1 MLNAF
6 RSFLLIGLFLVGLS
20 GEAAPSRQLTIVR
33 NNGKFTLRNAI
44 SQAQPG
50 DTLRLTPGKYFGP
63 VVINKPLV
71 LTGVQGAVIDGRGK
85 GSVIH
90 ISAPHVTV
98 RELTIRNSG
107 LSLATEDA
115 GITVESPYADIE
127 QNRFERVLFGV
138 YLKKSHHTIV
148 RNNYI
153 SGDKNL
159 AIPRRGDLIRAWYSN
174 NLIIENNIVDFGR
187 DVIIWFSKSSVIRHN
202 RIRGARYGLHFMYSD
217 DCQIENN
224 MLLNNSVGLY
234 MMFSRRLNVRHNT
247 IAYNRGPSGFGVGIK
262 DFDDGLLEA
271 NLIVDNRI
279 GIFIDNSPREID
291 SRMTYRHNLIA
302 FNDIGVNML
311 ALVRRNDFSGNTF
324 QENYEQVGVI
334 GGGQTIGINWR
345 KNYWSDY
352 AGFDQN
358 RDGFGDI
365 PYRSQKLFESL
376 MDRKPAFQLFKFSP
390 ALQAISFATRTFPV
404 MNPIEKLKDDK
415 PLISPYIPAGN
426 PNPVRRTRW
435 PLATSTGFLFFV
447 GLLLMGHRGKLKA
460 NSKESEKSPENLAR
474 QKKNEKEMKGGPVMI
489 AVTDLH
495 KNFGKHQVLSKVS
508 FTLDQSEAVALW
520 GSNGAGKTTILRCL
534 LGLLPYSGKIT
545 IQDIDVRSDGKA
557 GRRLIGFVPQNITLH
572 ENMSVRETLLF
583 YARLKK
589 LGNAPVETWLERL
602 DLKIHARKKVDE
614 LSGGMKQRLALAVAL
629 LADPPILLLDEPTAN
644 LDLESRDSFMQLLK
658 ELNAGGKTIL
668 FSSHRLEEVISFASR
683 VLVLDQGVLK
693 ANVPPEE
700 VYSSLG
706 KRALLRLFIAAHQV
720 SEALGILQ
728 KNGFTAVRNG
738 KGLKVRVE
746 AHSKGGPISLLA
758 ASGVPVK
765 NFEYEITNES

>member
-1 MLNAF
+1 M
-6 RSFLLIGLFLVGLS
+6 
-20 GEAAPSRQLTIVR
+20 E
-33 NNGKFTLRNAI
+33 
-44 SQAQPG
+44 
-50 DTLRLTPGKYFGP
+50 
-63 VVINKPLV
+63 INKPLV
-71 LTGVQGAVIDGRGK
+71 LTGVPGAVIDGQRK

-90 ISAPHVTV
+90 ISAPHVTISGI
-98 RELTIRNSG
+98 TIRNSG
-107 LSLATEDA
+107 ISLATEDA
-115 GITVESPYADIE
+115 GITVEAPHAVIE
-127 QNRFERVLFGV
+127 QNRFDRVLFGV

-153 SGDKNL
+153 SGDENL

-187 DVIIWFSKSSVIRHN
+187 DVIIWFSRNSLIRHN

-234 MMFSRRLNVRHNT
+234 MMFSRRLTVRHNT

-291 SRMTYRHNLIA
+291 SRMTYRQNLIA
-302 FNDIGVNML
+302 YNDIGVNML

-324 QENYEQVGVI
+324 QENYEQIGVI
-334 GGGQTIGINWR
+334 GGGKTVGNNWSG
-345 KNYWSDY
+345 NHWSDY

-358 RDGFGDI
+358 HDGFGDI

-376 MDRKPAFQLFKFSP
+376 MDQKPAFQLFKFSP
-390 ALQAISFATRTFPV
+390 AIQAISFATKTFPV

-415 PLISPYIPAGN
+415 PLMAPFIPAGN

-435 PLATSTGFLFFV
+435 PLAVSTGLLFIFGLFL
-447 GLLLMGHRGKLKA
+447 MSHRGKLAVKR
-460 NSKESEKSPENLAR
+460 PEPGERLKGFAGGD
-474 QKKNEKEMKGGPVMI
+474 KKQDELKDEPPMI
-489 AVTDLH
+489 AVTNLN
-495 KNFGKHQVLSKVS
+495 KSFGKHQVLSKIS
-508 FTLDQSEAVALW
+508 FSLPGGEAVALW
-520 GSNGAGKTTILRCL
+520 GSNGAGKTTIIRCL
-534 LGLLPYSGKIT
+534 LGLLPYQGKIT
-545 IQDIDVRSDGKA
+545 VDGIDVESNGKA
-557 GRRLIGFVPQNITLH
+557 ARRLIGFVPQNITLH
-572 ENMSVRETLLF
+572 ENMTVRETLLF

-589 LGNAPVETWLERL
+589 LGTAPMEKWLERL

-644 LDLESRDSFMQLLK
+644 LDLESRDGFMQLLR
-658 ELNAGGKTIL
+658 ELNAEGKTIL

-693 ANVPPEE
+693 ADVPPEE

-706 KRALLRLFIAAHQV
+706 KHALLRLFIAAEQI
-720 SEALGILQ
+720 SEAMGILE
-728 KNGFTAVRNG
+728 KNGFTAIRNG

-746 AHSKGGPISLLA
+746 AHSKGGPVSLLA
-758 ASGVPVK
+758 AAGVPVK
-765 NFEYEITNES
+765 NFEYEINNES